1 MPRSSAPLRSRAAVV
16 EVKRRLTRWPVVKA
30 AAYVVDDAMWAVRS
44 RLGPLQ
50 SDSGSTHLER
60 AAEDSVAYIEEV
72 FADYKRYGGV
82 DRFAGTAAEVGP
94 GDTAGVAMLMR
105 ADGCERVDLVDRFRS
120 RRSPEQQREIY
131 RALAGRH
138 DLTALDAPP
147 SWDDERCAG
156 VHWRVGSS
164 AEEFFAACAARGG
177 AEYDAIVSRAVF
189 EHLYD
194 PLGALR
200 SMAAGLKPGGRMIH
214 KIDFRDHGMFT
225 PVHPELTF
233 LRFPASVHR
242 RMTRHSG
249 RPNRVLFASYRQAA
263 ERLRRSHGVVTTL
276 LVTSLAGVGEVVP
289 HRPFAE
295 LAEAEV
301 TAAVQFVEAHRHRF
315 AREFDG
321 VPSADLAVTG
331 VFLVAVRPALPPNG
345 A

>member
-1 MPRSSAPLRSRAAVV
+1 MSRSSAPLRSRAVVV
-16 EVKRRLTRWPVVKA
+16 EVKRWLTRWPAVKA
-30 AAYVVDDAMWAVRS
+30 GAYVFDDAMWALRS

-50 SDSGSTHLER
+50 SDSGSTHLVR
-60 AAEDSVAYIEEV
+60 TAEESVAYIEEV

-82 DRFAGTAAEVGP
+82 DRFAGTVAEVGP
-94 GDTAGVAMLMR
+94 GDTAGVAVLMR
-105 ADGCERVDLVDRFRS
+105 VDGCERVDLVDRFRS
-120 RRSPEQQREIY
+120 RRSREQQHEIY

-147 SWDDERCAG
+147 SWDDEAFAG

-164 AEEFFAACAARGG
+164 AEEFFAACAARGE
-177 AEYDAIVSRAVF
+177 AEYDTIVSRAVF

-194 PLGALR
+194 PLSALR
-200 SMAAGLKPGGRMIH
+200 SMAASLKPGGRMIH

-233 LRFPASVHR
+233 LRFPGAMHR

-249 RPNRVLFASYRQAA
+249 RPNRVLFASYRRAA
-263 ERLRRSHGVVTTL
+263 EELRRSYGLVTTL

-295 LAEAEV
+295 LAEAEAA
-301 TAAVQFVEAHRHRF
+301 AAVRFVDAHRHRF
-315 AREFDG
+315 AREFDS
-321 VPSADLAVTG
+321 VASADLAVTG
-331 VFLVAVRPALPPNG
+331 VFLVAVRPAAPTGG